1 MGQIRGN
8 IFFRSDE
15 DSTNV
20 GARACHGH
28 LLRLADKT
36 SIGGLNEID
45 KDVVSLMTERVID
58 YTNVNMRLGYFSSC
72 ELVDIHAGCS
82 SNPSSFLAHS
92 AL

>member
-1 MGQIRGN
+1 
-8 IFFRSDE
+8 
-15 DSTNV
+15 
-20 GARACHGH
+20 
-28 LLRLADKT
+28 
-36 SIGGLNEID
+36 
-45 KDVVSLMTERVID
+45 MTERVID